1 MTKRTLAAV
10 LSAPRTSFSVR
21 EVELAEL
28 RGNEVLVRLVA
39 TGLCHTDL
47 GVWAGGVPF
56 PLPGV
61 LGHEGAGVVEQVGA
75 AVTGIKPGDQ
85 VVLSYTSCGACGA
98 CRDGHPAYCST
109 WLQRNLF
116 NGAREDG
123 SPTITAGG
131 KPIGGHFFA
140 QSSFANHA
148 IAEQRNAVVVR
159 PDADLV
165 QLAPLGCGVMT
176 GFGSMWYTLDVQAG
190 ARVAVFG
197 AGAVGMAA
205 LIAAKLRDP
214 AVLVAVDIV
223 PERLTLA
230 LELGAT
236 HAVDARDDNVVQRIG
251 EITGGV
257 GLTAAL
263 DTTGVAAVARTAI
276 DALGARGHLV
286 TCAAPPPGTEIPV
299 DFQGILT
306 GKTVGGVTMGDATPQ
321 VLIPQL
327 VDLVMNGQLPLQRL
341 TKHYRLDQLD
351 HAAHDMHA
359 GVTVKPVIVH

>member
-1 MTKRTLAAV
+1 MSKSTKAAV
-10 LSAPRTSFSVR
+10 LSAPRESFKVQD
-21 EVELAEL
+21 VELADL
-28 RGNEVLVRLVA
+28 RGHEVLVRMVA

-47 GVWAGGVPF
+47 SVWAGGVPF

-61 LGHEGAGVVEQVGA
+61 LGHEGAGIVEQVGA
-75 AVTGIKPGDQ
+75 KVTGIKPGDK
-85 VVLSYTSCGACGA
+85 VVLSYASCGDCGACQG
-98 CRDGHPAYCST
+98 GHPAYCST
-109 WLQRNLF
+109 WLPRNLF
-116 NGAREDG
+116 SGAREDG
-123 SPTITAGG
+123 SPTITQAG

-140 QSSFANHA
+140 QSSFANHG
-148 IAEQRNAVVVR
+148 IAEQRNVVVVD

-176 GFGSMWYTLDVQAG
+176 GFGSVWYALDLQPG
-190 ARVAVFG
+190 ARMAVFG
-197 AGAVGMAA
+197 AGAVGMAG
-205 LIAAKLRDP
+205 LIAARLRKP
-214 AVLVAVDIV
+214 EVLVAVDVV
-223 PERLTLA
+223 PERLKIA

-236 HAVDARDDNVVQRIG
+236 HGVNARTENVVERIR
-251 EITGGV
+251 EITRGA

-263 DTTGVAAVARTAI
+263 DTTGVAAVARSAI

-306 GKTVGGVTMGDATPQ
+306 GKMLSGVTMGDATPQ

-327 VDLVMNGQLPLQRL
+327 AELVMNGQLPLRRL
-341 TKHYRLDQLD
+341 TKHYRLDQID
-351 HAAHDMHA
+351 QAAHDMHA

>member
-1 MTKRTLAAV
+1 MPKSTKAAV
-10 LSAPRTSFSVR
+10 LSAPRASFKVQD
-21 EVELAEL
+21 VELADL
-28 RGNEVLVRLVA
+28 RANEVLVRMVA

-47 GVWAGGVPF
+47 SVWAGGVPF

-61 LGHEGAGVVEQVGA
+61 LGHEGAGVVEQIGKG
-75 AVTGIKPGDQ
+75 VTGVKAGDK
-85 VVLSYTSCGACGA
+85 VVLSFASCGDCGACHG
-98 CRDGHPAYCST
+98 GHPAYCST

-123 SPTITAGG
+123 SPTITSRG

-140 QSSFANHA
+140 QSSFANHG
-148 IAEQRNAVVVR
+148 IAEQRNVVVVN

-176 GFGSMWYTLDVQAG
+176 GFGSVWYALDLKPG
-190 ARVAVFG
+190 ARMGVFG
-197 AGAVGMAA
+197 TGAVGMAA
-205 LIAAKLRDP
+205 LIAAKLRKP
-214 AVLVAVDIV
+214 EVLIAVDVV
-223 PERLTLA
+223 PERLKVA
-230 LELGAT
+230 LDLGAT
-236 HAVDARDDNVVQRIG
+236 HAVNAKTDDVVERIR
-251 EITGGV
+251 EITRGA

-263 DTTGVAAVARTAI
+263 DTTGVAAVARSAI

-306 GKTVGGVTMGDATPQ
+306 GKMVSGVTMGDATPQ

-327 VDLVMNGQLPLQRL
+327 AELVMQGQLPLQRL
-341 TKHYRLDQLD
+341 TKQYRLDQLD
-351 HAAHDMHA
+351 QAAHDMHA
-359 GVTVKPVIVH
+359 GITVKPVIVH

>member
-1 MTKRTLAAV
+1 MPKSTKAAV
-10 LSAPRTSFSVR
+10 LSAPRASFKVQD
-21 EVELAEL
+21 VELADL
-28 RGNEVLVRLVA
+28 RGNEVLVRMVA

-47 GVWAGGVPF
+47 SVWAGGVPF

-75 AVTGIKPGDQ
+75 KVTGVKPGDK
-85 VVLSYTSCGACGA
+85 VVLSYASCGDCGACQG
-98 CRDGHPAYCST
+98 GHPAYCST
-109 WLQRNLF
+109 WLSRNLF
-116 NGAREDG
+116 AGAREDG
-123 SPTITAGG
+123 SPTITQAG

-140 QSSFANHA
+140 QSSFANHG
-148 IAEQRNAVVVR
+148 IAEQRNVVVVN

-176 GFGSMWYTLDVQAG
+176 GFGSVWYALDLQPG
-190 ARVAVFG
+190 ARMGVFG

-205 LIAAKLRDP
+205 LIAAKLRK
-214 AVLVAVDIV
+214 AEVLVAVDVV
-223 PERLTLA
+223 PERLKVA

-236 HAVDARDDNVVQRIG
+236 HAVNAKTENVVERIR
-251 EITGGV
+251 EITRSA

-263 DTTGVAAVARTAI
+263 DTTGVAAVARNAI

-306 GKTVGGVTMGDATPQ
+306 GKTLSGVTMGDATPQ

-327 VDLVMNGQLPLQRL
+327 AELVMTGQLPLHRL
-341 TKHYRLDQLD
+341 AKHYRLDQLD
-351 HAAHDMHA
+351 QAAHDMHA
-359 GVTVKPVIVH
+359 GITVKPVIVH

>member
-1 MTKRTLAAV
+1 MPKSTKAAV
-10 LSAPRTSFSVR
+10 LSAPRASFKVQD
-21 EVELAEL
+21 VDLADL
-28 RGNEVLVRLVA
+28 RANEVLVRMVA

-47 GVWAGGVPF
+47 SVWAGGVPF

-61 LGHEGAGVVEQVGA
+61 LGHEGAGVVEQIGKG
-75 AVTGIKPGDQ
+75 VTGVKAGDK
-85 VVLSYTSCGACGA
+85 VVLSFASCGDCGACHG
-98 CRDGHPAYCST
+98 GHPAYCST

-123 SPTITAGG
+123 SPTITSRG

-140 QSSFANHA
+140 QSSFANHG
-148 IAEQRNAVVVR
+148 IAEQRNVVVVN

-176 GFGSMWYTLDVQAG
+176 GFGSVWYALDLKPG
-190 ARVAVFG
+190 ARMGVFG
-197 AGAVGMAA
+197 TGAVGMAA
-205 LIAAKLRDP
+205 LIAAKLRKP
-214 AVLVAVDIV
+214 EVLIAVDVV
-223 PERLTLA
+223 PERLKVA
-230 LELGAT
+230 LDLGAT
-236 HAVDARDDNVVQRIG
+236 HAVNAKTDDVVERIR
-251 EITGGV
+251 EITRGA

-263 DTTGVAAVARTAI
+263 DTTGVAAVARSAI

-306 GKTVGGVTMGDATPQ
+306 GKMVSGVTMGDATPQ

-327 VDLVMNGQLPLQRL
+327 AELVMQGQLPLQRL
-341 TKHYRLDQLD
+341 TKQYRLDQLD
-351 HAAHDMHA
+351 QAAHDMHA
-359 GVTVKPVIVH
+359 GITVKPVIVH

>member
-1 MTKRTLAAV
+1 MPKSTKAAV
-10 LSAPRTSFSVR
+10 LSAPRASFKVQD
-21 EVELAEL
+21 VELADL
-28 RGNEVLVRLVA
+28 RANEVLVRMVA

-47 GVWAGGVPF
+47 SVWAGGVPF

-61 LGHEGAGVVEQVGA
+61 LGHEGAGVVEQIGKG
-75 AVTGIKPGDQ
+75 VTGVKAGDK
-85 VVLSYTSCGACGA
+85 VVLSFASCGDCGACHG
-98 CRDGHPAYCST
+98 GHPAYCST

-123 SPTITAGG
+123 SPTITSRG

-140 QSSFANHA
+140 QSSFANHG
-148 IAEQRNAVVVR
+148 IAEQRNVVVVN

-176 GFGSMWYTLDVQAG
+176 GFGSVWYALDLKPG
-190 ARVAVFG
+190 ARMGVFG
-197 AGAVGMAA
+197 TGAVGMAA
-205 LIAAKLRDP
+205 LIAAKLRKP
-214 AVLVAVDIV
+214 EVLIAVDVV
-223 PERLTLA
+223 PERLKVA
-230 LELGAT
+230 LDLGAT
-236 HAVDARDDNVVQRIG
+236 HAVNAKTEDVVERIR
-251 EITGGV
+251 EITRGA

-263 DTTGVAAVARTAI
+263 DTTGVAAVARSAI

-306 GKTVGGVTMGDATPQ
+306 GKMVSGVTMGDATPQ

-327 VDLVMNGQLPLQRL
+327 AELVMQGQLPLQRL
-341 TKHYRLDQLD
+341 TKQYRLDQLD
-351 HAAHDMHA
+351 QAAHDMHA
-359 GVTVKPVIVH
+359 GITVKPVIVH